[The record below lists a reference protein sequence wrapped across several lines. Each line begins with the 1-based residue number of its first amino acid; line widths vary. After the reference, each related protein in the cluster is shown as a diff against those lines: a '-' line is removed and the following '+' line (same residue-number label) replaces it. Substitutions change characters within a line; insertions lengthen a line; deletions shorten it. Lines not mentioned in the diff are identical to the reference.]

1 MSDAEMT
8 REAPRASRP
17 PREGGR
23 SFDGLRLALLLGL
36 AAAVAAIV
44 VFLPVK
50 DLLVRFL
57 EWVRGIGLWGPVLLA
72 AAYVP
77 ASLLFVPGS
86 LLTLGAGFAFGVA
99 VGTLAVSVG
108 SVLGACA
115 AFLAGRTLA
124 RGWIE
129 GKVAANPKFRAIDEA
144 VGRQGF
150 KIVLLTR
157 LSPVFPFNLLNYAY
171 GVTPV
176 SFRDYLL
183 ASWMGMLPGTV
194 LYVYLGS
201 AVKSLADLVAG
212 KVEGGAEQ
220 KIFFGAGLLATVAV
234 TVLVTRIARRALREA
249 VAHTET
255 L

>member
-1 MSDAEMT
+1 MT
-8 REAPRASRP
+8 R
-17 PREGGR
+17 
-23 SFDGLRLALLLGL
+23 LRLLVLMVL
-36 AAAVAAIV
+36 AAAAVLAV
-44 VFLPVK
+44 VILPLK
-50 DLLVRFL
+50 DLLVEFL
-57 EWVRGIGLWGPVLLA
+57 ERVRALGPWGPALLA
-72 AAYVP
+72 AAYIP

-86 LLTLGAGFAFGVA
+86 LLTLGAGFLFGVP
-99 VGTLAVSVG
+99 VGTAAVSVG

-129 GKVAANPKFRAIDEA
+129 EKVSGKPKFRAVDEA

-157 LSPVFPFNLLNYAY
+157 LSPIFPFNLLNYAY

-183 ASWMGMLPGTV
+183 ASWIGMLPGTV

-201 AVKSLADLVAG
+201 AAKSLADLAQG
-212 KVEGGAEQ
+212 NVEGGPLRTA
-220 KIFFGAGLLATVAV
+220 FFGAGLLITLGL
-234 TVLVTRIARRALREA
+234 TLLLTRIARQALRESVYEA
-249 VAHTET
+249 SLREE